1 MSRLPKKTRNSL
13 RKEAIKWDDAISG
26 ESPEQIQE
34 LLNGAEPFKVPRPA
48 RQPVS
53 LRMDPF
59 DISMIKRLARKK
71 GLPHTQLMAMWLR
84 ERIEKENKLNDLD
97 LTRQSRNQ
105 IEY

>member
-1 MSRLPKKTRNSL
+1 MSRLPKRTRNSL
-13 RKEAIKWDDAISG
+13 RKEAIQWDKAISG

-34 LLNGAEPFKVPRPA
+34 LLDDAEPFKVPRPA

-71 GLPHTQLMAMWLR
+71 GVPHTQLMAMWLR
-84 ERIEKENKLNDLD
+84 ERIEKEKKLNVL
-97 LTRQSRNQ
+97 
-105 IEY
+105 E